1 MDVCHLPVCFS
12 LRSRQLHKE
21 KCSSNRKVSRI
32 CGFPGRSDRQGF
44 VCKLTTPR
52 FGHRQPEPWPSRVH
66 IVILILISTTLS
78 EPTSIIIFLCIFM
91 SVSIPVS
98 CPVPPSLPPS
108 LSVSHHGLHRL
119 QQTASHSSSAKAFSN
134 LSNLQESVRSSESIS
149 PTRGATAACKHW
161 LWAARCSRPPLA
173 NSWNVARGSETR
185 SNLKCRWRNVRFT
198 RL

>member
-1 MDVCHLPVCFS
+1 MSLVCFLFS
-12 LRSRQLHKE
+12 SFPDGYTKTNAHQTE
-21 KCSSNRKVSRI
+21 KLSRI
-32 CGFPGRSDRQGF
+32 CGCPGRSDRQGF

-66 IVILILISTTLS
+66 ILTLILISKTLS
-78 EPTSIIIFLCIFM
+78 EPTSIIIFICIFM

-134 LSNLQESVRSSESIS
+134 LSNLQVTVRSSESIS
-149 PTRGATAACKHW
+149 PIRGATAACRHW
-161 LWAARCSRPPLA
+161 FWAAPCSRPPLA
-173 NSWNVARGSETR
+173 NSWRTWPEGLRREAT
-185 SNLKCRWRNVRFT
+185 
-198 RL
+198 